1 MLDKRISRQGWLVL
15 TGVPALFVCAYML
28 ALHPLILKAPLCAVK
43 MFLGLDCPGCGI
55 TRSLTQ
61 LTHGHFRESIRMHP
75 LGIFL
80 ALWLCYMFLREI
92 TAVIRGRTLPSLLSR
107 RAKDILIVI
116 VTSALVGQWL
126 IKLLLMLSYH

>member
-1 MLDKRISRQGWLVL
+1 MIDKKISRQGWLVL

-28 ALHPLILKAPLCAVK
+28 AFYPLLLGTPLCAVK

-55 TRSLTQ
+55 TRSLTH
-61 LTHGHFRESIRMHP
+61 LTHGNFRESIRMHP

-92 TAVIRGRTLPSLLSR
+92 IALIKGQPLPSLLSS
-107 RAKDILIVI
+107 RAKDLLIII
-116 VTSALVGQWL
+116 VTSALIGHWL
-126 IKLLLMLSYH
+126 IKLSIMLYR

>member
-1 MLDKRISRQGWLVL
+1 MIERKISRQGWLVL
-15 TGVPALFVCAYML
+15 TGVPALFLCAYVL
-28 ALHPLILKAPLCAVK
+28 ALHPFLLKAPLCAVK

-61 LTHGHFRESIRMHP
+61 LTHAHLRESIRMHP

-92 TAVIRGRTLPSLLSR
+92 AALIRGKALPSLLSR
-107 RAKDILIVI
+107 KAKDVLIVI
-116 VTSALVGQWL
+116 VTSALIGQWL
-126 IKLLLMLSYH
+126 IKLLMMLSYH